1 MSMDYRTLPCPGCR
15 QIIDTTMQSCRFCG
29 VAIDPATAAMA
40 ATLQERVQKAWY
52 WAGVIRRFAMA
63 MPVFFLL
70 SFVPMVAVAF
80 IGRSYND
87 WALLLIIV
95 SLILWSKRFGKLE
108 SPDPDL
114 SRARRAVRQA
124 LLVWVAMVV
133 VNVAWYLFT
142 RSVGFDPRHWR

>member
-1 MSMDYRTLPCPGCR
+1 MDERTFPCPGCR
-15 QIIDTTMQSCRFCG
+15 QIIDTTVQSCGFCG
-29 VAIDPATAAMA
+29 VAIDPAAAAMA
-40 ATLQERVQKAWY
+40 APLQEQVQKAWDQ
-52 WAGVIRRFAMA
+52 AGRIRRFAMA
-63 MPVFFLL
+63 MPVVFLL
-70 SFVPMVAVAF
+70 SFVPTVAVL
-80 IGRSYND
+80 GRSATD
-87 WALLLIIV
+87 VTLLFILV

-142 RSVGFDPRHWR
+142 RSLGFDPRL